1 MQATQSKNENTQ
13 SAKALATQSIPPK
26 KIKQFDVTND
36 PDLLRRSEQIFNQQS
51 AAQKMK
57 IFNEMELYIKQQQSA
72 EKKEISASAFK

>member
-1 MQATQSKNENTQ
+1 MA
-13 SAKALATQSIPPK
+13 
-26 KIKQFDVTND
+26 ND

-72 EKKEISASAFK
+72 EKREISVTNFQ